1 MIKKLK
7 NRFILLAVAA
17 VGIIFFFIIGII
29 NVVNQKITNE
39 NLERVLTILLENEGE
54 FPTDL
59 LEEGDKR
66 YPLLGSPLSRET
78 PFETRYF
85 TVTLDEEGDV
95 ITSNTTKIVSV
106 NNVVAE
112 IYAASLF
119 EQEKFNG
126 GIDYYRFGT
135 VMLEDGNI
143 LYVFVDYAKQLAVVD
158 SFLKFSII
166 FGVVGLFAVYGLMTL
181 LSKIVVKPVEESYTK
196 QKSFIT
202 NASHDIKTPLTI
214 ISADTE
220 LVEMENGESQWTND
234 IKDQV
239 KRLTSLTN
247 KLVFLSKMEEEDFSL
262 DLMEVDISSLLH
274 EVVLHYEPLI
284 TASNKK
290 IEIDI
295 VNNITIKANEDK
307 FNQMMYL
314 LFDNAIKY
322 SSENATIKLGLKLN
336 NKQVELTMEND
347 VDFIE
352 EGNHDEL
359 FDRFYRLDSSRNS
372 TTGGHGIGLSVVK
385 AIALSHK
392 AKISCKSENTQSI
405 KFTIIFTGKTIVQ

>member
-7 NRFILLAVAA
+7 HRFILLAVAA

-29 NVVNQKITNE
+29 NVVNQKITND

-54 FPTDL
+54 FPAEI
-59 LEEGDKR
+59 LETEDRK
-66 YPLLGSPLSRET
+66 YPIFGTVLSRET

-95 ITSNTTKIVSV
+95 ITSNTSKIVSV
-106 NNVVAE
+106 NNMVAE

-135 VMLEDGNI
+135 VVLDDGNI
-143 LYVFVDYAKQLAVVD
+143 LYVFVDYAKQLSVVD
-158 SFLKFSII
+158 SFLKMSII
-166 FGVVGLFAVYGLMTL
+166 FGIVGLLAVYGLMVL
-181 LSKIVVKPVEESYTK
+181 LSRIVIKPVEESYSK

-220 LVEMENGESQWTND
+220 LVEMENGSSQWTND

-247 KLVFLSKMEEEDFSL
+247 KLVFLSKMEEEDFTL
-262 DLMEVDISSLLH
+262 DLLEVNISSLLQD
-274 EVVLHYEPLI
+274 VVSHYEPLI

-290 IEIDI
+290 IEVDI
-295 VNNITIKANEDK
+295 ENDILIKANEDK

-322 SSENATIKLGLKLN
+322 SSDNATIKIGLKQS
-336 NKQVELTMEND
+336 NKQVELTLEND

-372 TTGGHGIGLSVVK
+372 NTGGHGIGLSVVK

-392 AKISCKSENTQSI
+392 GKISCKSENTKSI
-405 KFTIIFTGKTIVQ
+405 KFTIIFNGKTIVQ

>member
-1 MIKKLK
+1 MIKRLK

-29 NVVNQKITNE
+29 NVVNQKITND

-54 FPTDL
+54 FPAEI
-59 LEEGDKR
+59 LEAEDRK
-66 YPLLGSPLSRET
+66 YPIFGTVLSRET

-95 ITSNTTKIVSV
+95 ITSNTSKIVSV
-106 NNVVAE
+106 NNIVAE

-135 VMLEDGNI
+135 VVLDDGNI
-143 LYVFVDYAKQLAVVD
+143 LYVFIDYAKQLSVVD
-158 SFLKFSII
+158 SFLKMSII
-166 FGVVGLFAVYGLMTL
+166 FGIIGLIAVYGLMVL
-181 LSKIVVKPVEESYTK
+181 LSRIVIKPVEESYSK

-202 NASHDIKTPLTI
+202 NSSHDIKTPLTI

-220 LVEMENGESQWTND
+220 LVEMENGSSQWTND

-247 KLVFLSKMEEEDFSL
+247 KLVFLSKMEEEDFTL
-262 DLMEVDISSLLH
+262 DLLEVNISSLLQD
-274 EVVLHYEPLI
+274 VVSHYEPLI

-290 IEIDI
+290 IEVDI
-295 VNNITIKANEDK
+295 ENNILIKANEDK

-322 SSENATIKLGLKLN
+322 SSDNATIKLGLKQS
-336 NKQVELTMEND
+336 NKQIELTLEND

-372 TTGGHGIGLSVVK
+372 NTGGHGIGLSVVK

-392 AKISCKSENTQSI
+392 GKISCKSENTQSI
-405 KFTIIFTGKTIVQ
+405 KFTIIFNGKTII